1 MDRGKLSAVGEIKNE
16 EKGKNI
22 AHRGGTPPFG
32 NRVVAYMKK
41 ELHRHHED
49 AGTALSFCMECENKN
64 CRFLTSYILIW
75 SRYRGKKDDSF

>member
-1 MDRGKLSAVGEIKNE
+1 MDRCKLVAIGEIKNE

-41 ELHRHHED
+41 ELHRHHEN
-49 AGTALSFCMECENKN
+49 AGTALELFYGVVKETV
-64 CRFLTSYILIW
+64 TSW
-75 SRYRGKKDDSF
+75 SPIPVE